1 MTNRLQSRS
10 RFNLDFT
17 RNCLN
22 VICPVFA
29 KHLRY
34 IEKSVCSRTNNND
47 VVNTNVVKEGDKN
60 AV

>member
-47 VVNTNVVKEGDKN
+47 DNTNVVKEGDKN